1 MPPARSAAL
10 LLALAAACDP
20 AVEADRVVVLG
31 MDGLERAMVERLV
44 ADGRLPH
51 FARLMEEGVWSDLRT
66 TRPIL
71 SPIIWT
77 TLASG
82 YPGETHGVGGWVS
95 AQGRPF
101 TAADVRARRL
111 WDAASAA
118 EQPVVVAGWLMTWPA
133 SPVQGRLYSDKLV
146 WAVPMTKSPDDP
158 SLALSR
164 AEHASLTGLAW
175 PPDAADRGLA
185 RVPDPADLDGHPLQA
200 QVADYGG
207 PFHPWTRDETQ
218 LRHFEADWSA
228 EDRLGMVY
236 LVSPD
241 QVSHLYWPFVEP
253 AVERALRQDPE
264 ARMRAAERDLARQGG
279 RRAFPYSDAPMT
291 PEDFAEGAAQV
302 PLVYDWM
309 DEALGRVLARIDPAT
324 TTLLVVSDHGFESGR
339 RSPVLTGGH
348 RDPAVLLAW
357 GRRARPGAE
366 AATPPSVLDVAPTVA
381 ALLGL
386 PGASDWTGRPLDDL
400 FDLPPAPAA
409 EPSWVLDRAQTLD
422 VGALDPADA
431 QLLEQLE
438 ALGYV
443 DDRGAPVLGA
453 SRNADAH

>member
-1 MPPARSAAL
+1 M
-10 LLALAAACDP
+10 
-20 AVEADRVVVLG
+20 
-31 MDGLERAMVERLV
+31 
-44 ADGRLPH
+44 
-51 FARLMEEGVWSDLRT
+51 
-66 TRPIL
+66 
-71 SPIIWT
+71 
-77 TLASG
+77 
-82 YPGETHGVGGWVS
+82 
-95 AQGRPF
+95 
-101 TAADVRARRL
+101 
-111 WDAASAA
+111 
-118 EQPVVVAGWLMTWPA
+118 AG
-133 SPVQGRLYSDKLV
+133 
-146 WAVPMTKSPDDP
+146 
-158 SLALSR
+158 
-164 AEHASLTGLAW
+164 
-175 PPDAADRGLA
+175 
-185 RVPDPADLDGHPLQA
+185 
-200 QVADYGG
+200 YGG

-357 GRRARPGAE
+357 GRRADRAPRPPARRRCWTWPPPWPRCWGCRAPRTGR
-366 AATPPSVLDVAPTVA
+366 AGPWTTSSTCRLRRPPSPAGCSIGPRPSTSAPSTRRT
-381 ALLGL
+381 
-386 PGASDWTGRPLDDL
+386 PSCSSSWRPW
-400 FDLPPAPAA
+400 A
-409 EPSWVLDRAQTLD
+409 T
-422 VGALDPADA
+422 
-431 QLLEQLE
+431 
-438 ALGYV
+438 
-443 DDRGAPVLGA
+443 
-453 SRNADAH
+453 